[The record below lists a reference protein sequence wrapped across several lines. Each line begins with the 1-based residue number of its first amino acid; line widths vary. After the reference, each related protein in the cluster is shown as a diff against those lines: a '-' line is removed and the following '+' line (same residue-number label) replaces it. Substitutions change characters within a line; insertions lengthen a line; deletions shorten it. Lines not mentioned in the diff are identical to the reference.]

1 MGADEITS
9 TMKNSI
15 REIITSPVTLVICF
29 SIILVGSPYFG
40 GPYLFFIIG
49 SLSEGFAYGIIG
61 MAGILVALSTLYFR
75 NMKIR
80 LLGNCLMILSL
91 VIYFSEAPSGNL
103 ALTFFDIIPLIT
115 IGLFSFIS
123 INLFIRIFTGR

>member
-9 TMKNSI
+9 VMKNNI
-15 REIITSPVTLVICF
+15 RKIIASPVTLVVCF

-40 GPYLFFIIG
+40 GPYLFFVIG
-49 SLSEGFAYGIIG
+49 SLSEGLAYGIIG
-61 MAGILVALSTLYFR
+61 IGGILITLSALYFR

-91 VIYFSEAPSGNL
+91 AIYFSEAPSDNL
-103 ALTFFDIIPLIT
+103 AITFFDIIPLIT

-123 INLFIRIFTGR
+123 INLFIRAFADR